1 MSGKWTVRFFLAMI
15 AVLIFAFFSNDFNL
29 VNVQK
34 TALITA
40 LAIDKNGDEFSLTA
54 IVANPAAQGDNGG
67 NTSEKNGTSGGGNGY
82 STVEGKG
89 GTVAE
94 ALEDVNAKTG
104 WYPKLVF
111 CRLLVLGESFCAGN
125 VFDGLDYF
133 LRNEY
138 AAKDTLLAAAD
149 GQAKEILT
157 AKPPVGGAVS
167 EALEK
172 VLADQPKQV
181 GAVLT
186 ANLREFAISYFSAGK
201 SDYIPLVSTQKG
213 ENGDLFQASE
223 TALFKDGKR
232 IGKLTKEETFALA
245 CVKNPL
251 RLASYTVEEKG
262 VEKTLLIKNNRRKIQ
277 FSVDGDTPKLKVEL
291 TVYADL
297 ADKAE
302 SSPPS
307 DLAMREQNTAVFTA
321 AATSLKEQIEGAF
334 ATCTSIGFDAF
345 DAIGKLQKYE
355 NNHFDEFK
363 DSLIERLEFSVSV
376 RFRSIR

>member
-1 MSGKWTVRFFLAMI
+1 MSGKRTARFFLAIM
-15 AVLIFAFFSNDFNL
+15 AALIFAFFSNDFNL
-29 VNVQK
+29 IYVQK

-40 LAIDKNGDEFSLTA
+40 LAIDKDSDELSLTA
-54 IVANPAAQGDNGG
+54 IVANPAAQGDSSGSDSAQSG
-67 NTSEKNGTSGGGNGY
+67 KSGGGNGY

-94 ALEDVNAKTG
+94 ALEDINAKTG

-149 GQAKEILT
+149 GKAKEILT

-172 VLADQPKQV
+172 VLADQPKRV

-201 SDYIPLVSTQKG
+201 SDYIPIVTTQKG

-223 TALFKDGKR
+223 TALFKDGTR

-262 VEKTLLIKNNRRKIQ
+262 VENTLLLKNNRRKQ
-277 FSVDGDTPKLKVEL
+277 RFWVDGDTPRLDVEL

-297 ADKAE
+297 ADKAQ
-302 SSPPS
+302 SSPTS
-307 DLAMREQNTAVFTA
+307 ELSTREQNTAVFTA
-321 AATSLKEQIEGAF
+321 AATALKEQIEGAF
-334 ATCTSIGFDAF
+334 STCANIGFDAF

-355 NNHFDEFK
+355 NNHFDEMK
-363 DSLIERLEFSVSV
+363 DSLVERLEFSVSV
-376 RFRSIR
+376 RFRPIR